1 MELSCTPE
9 PLCPGTD
16 PPSLLLPKP
25 SQFPYLLHEPLSL
38 MTPATSEACAPT
50 QNILPTPKPTHACS
64 QLKAFAPLFSLPT
77 FWGASIDAP

>member
-9 PLCPGTD
+9 PLSPGTD

-64 QLKAFAPLFSLPT
+64 QLKAFAPLLSLPT
-77 FWGASIDAP
+77 FWEASIDAP